1 VLWQEGQ
8 PDDPTRNEMWLR
20 FVAGRPVSDIT
31 TQFLE
36 WCCEKLVAQR
46 KHSWLLV
53 WDNARLS
60 SQQNRAD
67 LDQRTPS
74 CLVKQT
80 SEGVRILPFQLP
92 TKSRLYQSYRTQ
104 VGAWQTGRG
113 GTDSPV
119 VGERAGPAHLCFL
132 WVLL

>member
-1 VLWQEGQ
+1 
-8 PDDPTRNEMWLR
+8 MWLR
-20 FVAGRPVSDIT
+20 FVAGRPGSSST
-31 TQFLE
+31 TRAIE
-36 WCCEKLVAQR
+36 WCCEKLAAQR

-80 SEGVRILPFQLP
+80 GKGVRILPFQLP
-92 TKSRLYQSYRTQ
+92 TKSRLYQSYRTESW
-104 VGAWQTGRG
+104 VHGKRA
-113 GTDSPV
+113 V
-119 VGERAGPAHLCFL
+119 VEPARLLSASELARAHLCFL
-132 WVLL
+132 WVLF